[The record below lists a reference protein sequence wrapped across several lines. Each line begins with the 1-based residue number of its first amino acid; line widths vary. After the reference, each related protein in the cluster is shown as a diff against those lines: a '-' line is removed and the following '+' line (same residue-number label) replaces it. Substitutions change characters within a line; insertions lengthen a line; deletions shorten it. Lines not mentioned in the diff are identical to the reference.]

1 MTFIKNLN
9 PNNQIYCKNTVIIG
23 HPDIT
28 DNSPIDIVGR
38 NKRPITIEGK
48 THGMLGNELIR
59 TNYRTNYDLS
69 EWIQISTI
77 EGVVL
82 FPTVTWPA
90 NQIPYLRQLT
100 YPNGLKQ
107 IFLKGFIFTSG
118 ANFPANT
125 PLFNL
130 PDIYT
135 PPKLLH
141 VMNYGEYQVGLP
153 QPTGGMNIFGMDS
166 AAENRGKFTKQI
178 SGAQSGLDG
187 ISYFL

>member
-28 DNSPIDIVGR
+28 DNTPIDIVGR
-38 NKRPITIEGK
+38 NNRPITIEGK

-59 TNYRTNYDLS
+59 TNYNLT
-69 EWIQISTI
+69 EWIEISTI
-77 EGVVL
+77 EGAVI
-82 FPTVTWPA
+82 FPSVSWPA
-90 NQIPYLRQLT
+90 NQVPSLRQLT

-107 IFLKGFIFTSG
+107 IFLKGFIQNSTSG
-118 ANFPANT
+118 ANFAANT

-135 PPKLLH
+135 PPELLH
-141 VMNYGEYQVGLP
+141 VMNYGEYQTGLA
-153 QPTGGMNIFGMDS
+153 QPTGGLYIIGMS
-166 AAENRGKFTKQI
+166 ADQQNRGKFEKQI
-178 SGAQSGLDG
+178 PGNQSGLDG